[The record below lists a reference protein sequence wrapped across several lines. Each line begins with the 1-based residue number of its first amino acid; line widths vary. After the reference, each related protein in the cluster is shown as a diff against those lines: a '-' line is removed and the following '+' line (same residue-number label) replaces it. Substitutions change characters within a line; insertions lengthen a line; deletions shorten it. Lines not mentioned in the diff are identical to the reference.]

1 MCQLQLL
8 TACPTIKAN
17 ARLRRSRQ
25 WKDQSSENLNTNNA
39 PTANATPSKT
49 ATPKKNSRRKRRPTK
64 KEQKQ
69 QQLESDCCDSSSTDS
84 TLPSSDESLSSNSK
98 QLKKTNSTQ
107 RSQRSKNS
115 KKATRPK
122 IVNILSA
129 PAVSAEEKANYIALD
144 CEMVGIGPGGYQ
156 SRLARVS
163 LVNWDG
169 ETVYDALVQV
179 VEKVTDYR
187 TFVSGI
193 TEEDLLSDEAVTFDE
208 AQSAVDS
215 LLQGKILVGHGLKN
229 DFKVLG
235 LTHPWYAIRDT
246 AKYEPF
252 MKTVD
257 PSDPN
262 PTGATHIPKK
272 LKVLAKDKLGMM
284 IQEEGKPHSPEEDAM
299 AALELYKKHR
309 GKWEKAMSWKVE
321 RTLSSTF
328 LSEDGNY
335 CTVVG
340 PGTSPRLLPVSS
352 LPNLASILACSSTSI
367 WSAGV
372 DGVSHAT
379 ASADW

>member
-1 MCQLQLL
+1 MCQPQPL
-8 TACPTIKAN
+8 TSCLTIKAN
-17 ARLRRSRQ
+17 ASLRRSRQ
-25 WKDQSSENLNTNNA
+25 WKDQSENLNTNNA
-39 PTANATPSKT
+39 PTTKT
-49 ATPKKNSRRKRRPTK
+49 TVPPAKTTTPKKNTRRKRRPTK

-69 QQLESDCCDSSSTDS
+69 QQLESDCCDTSSTAS
-84 TLPSSDESLSSNSK
+84 TSPSSDESISSNSK
-98 QLKKTNSTQ
+98 QLKKSNSTQ
-107 RSQRSKNS
+107 RRKRSNKSN
-115 KKATRPK
+115 KKTRPK
-122 IVNILSA
+122 IVNIISA

-208 AQSAVDS
+208 AQSAVTI
-215 LLQGKILVGHGLKN
+215 LLQDKILVGHGLKN
-229 DFKVLG
+229 DFHVLG

-252 MKTVD
+252 MKAVD
-257 PSDPN
+257 PSSN

-272 LKVLAKDKLGMM
+272 LKVLAKDKLGML

-321 RTLSSTF
+321 RTKTIALSGLGHHSMLHIAT
-328 LSEDGNY
+328 LDEMDAICNSRGSSKLDRCVGHGGESALVED
-335 CTVVG
+335 
-340 PGTSPRLLPVSS
+340 
-352 LPNLASILACSSTSI
+352 
-367 WSAGV
+367 
-372 DGVSHAT
+372 
-379 ASADW
+379 

>member
-1 MCQLQLL
+1 MCQPQPL
-8 TACPTIKAN
+8 TSCTTIEAN

-25 WKDQSSENLNTNNA
+25 WKDQSTENMNTNNA
-39 PTANATPSKT
+39 PTTTTTTPAKT
-49 ATPKKNSRRKRRPTK
+49 TTPKKNSRRKRRPTK

-69 QQLESDCCDSSSTDS
+69 HQLESDSCD
-84 TLPSSDESLSSNSK
+84 SSDESLSSNSK
-98 QLKKTNSTQ
+98 QPKESNRNPNSTQ
-107 RSQRSKNS
+107 RRKRSKKS
-115 KKATRPK
+115 KKTKRPK
-122 IVNILSA
+122 IVNIISA

-208 AQSAVDS
+208 AQSAVAS
-215 LLQGKILVGHGLKN
+215 LLQDKILVGHGLKN
-229 DFKVLG
+229 DFHVLG

-252 MKTVD
+252 MKAVD
-257 PSDPN
+257 PSSN

-272 LKVLAKDKLGMM
+272 LKVLAKDKLGML

-321 RTLSSTF
+321 RTEAITQ
-328 LSEDGNY
+328 
-335 CTVVG
+335 
-340 PGTSPRLLPVSS
+340 R
-352 LPNLASILACSSTSI
+352 AQ
-367 WSAGV
+367 
-372 DGVSHAT
+372 
-379 ASADW
+379 